1 MAWRYAQK
9 DVILPFTAMVTME
22 CIYVGL
28 NIFFKAATSRGLSY
42 YVFIVYS
49 YAIATLLLLPLPF
62 IFRRTGLPPFKLSL
76 LFELF
81 LLGLTRF
88 LGNLCLYKGIEYS
101 SPTLASAIGNLS
113 PAFIFILAVIFR
125 MERLSFRSSSSLAK
139 VMGTLV
145 SISGAMVV
153 VLYKGPTILS
163 TTAEKNWVT
172 GGLLVAVGFLM
183 FSTWSILQK
192 HIMKTTC
199 TDELVLA
206 FLNNLCGTIISAPVC
221 FLEEKE
227 LGAWIVRPGIP
238 LLAILYSGAF
248 GSSLNILVHMW
259 GVNVK
264 GPVYVS
270 SFKPLSIAIAAAS
283 GVIFLGD
290 DLHLGIVVGAVMLSI
305 GLFAVLWGK
314 AKEEEMSE
322 DCGFDSLRGLPICKK
337 PLLESYKVENM

>member
-81 LLGLTRF
+81 LLGLT
-88 LGNLCLYKGIEYS
+88 
-101 SPTLASAIGNLS
+101 
-113 PAFIFILAVIFR
+113 R

>member
-9 DVILPFTAMVTME
+9 DLILPFTAMVTME

-49 YAIATLLLLPLPF
+49 YAVATLLLLPLPF

-81 LLGLTRF
+81 LLGLTR
-88 LGNLCLYKGIEYS
+88 
-101 SPTLASAIGNLS
+101 
-113 PAFIFILAVIFR
+113 
-125 MERLSFRSSSSLAK
+125 MESLSFRSSSSQAK

-163 TTAEKNWVT
+163 TTAEKNWVK

-322 DCGFDSLRGLPICKK
+322 DSCFGSLRGLPIYAAEY
-337 PLLESYKVENM
+337 LLEDQLENYGFLANAAAKSCPTDWRGPHARQFDDR